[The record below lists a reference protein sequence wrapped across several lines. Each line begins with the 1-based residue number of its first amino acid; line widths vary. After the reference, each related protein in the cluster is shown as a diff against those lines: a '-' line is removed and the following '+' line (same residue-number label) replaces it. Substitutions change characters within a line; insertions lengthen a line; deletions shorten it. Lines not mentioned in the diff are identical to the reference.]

1 MSTEPPGESGTELFR
16 GHRTAQEL
24 EDELRHALR
33 GVELTEHDTLVIR
46 WIVRVLDLWTVR
58 ALLSLLHRLRRVARG
73 AA

>member
-1 MSTEPPGESGTELFR
+1 MSTEPPEESGTELFR

-24 EDELRHALR
+24 EDGLRHALR
-33 GVELTEHDTLVIR
+33 GVELTEYDALVIR